1 MRRNGEAGV
10 SRGTAPRL
18 RNGIRLQ
25 ADMRPAR
32 AALIDVYGLLPV
44 CKLFVVLALRCNCIR
59 ISGFQLSTVALEP

>member
-32 AALIDVYGLLPV
+32 ATLIG
-44 CKLFVVLALRCNCIR
+44 ALRNSSAIHGDSSILRQSCFKIVFLIQPR
-59 ISGFQLSTVALEP
+59 KAFP